1 MKSRV
6 LKYFGRGRWLRMA
19 ATYMTQP
26 DKIKELLKSAKK
38 YADKGGQKKLTDN
51 VKLLGKYVADVTTRR
66 YTAYNHYALLL
77 VIAALIYFVTP
88 TDLLPDFFVGGLI
101 DDMSIVLYII
111 KSIDDELKR
120 YKEHLNNLNTV

>member
-38 YADKGGQKKLTDN
+38 YADK

-66 YTAYNHYALLL
+66 YTAYNRYALLL